1 MTKTYKSCKS
11 LETSLYIAP
20 NEIRACCQRFFR
32 DGKMRGDA
40 KLLSIKDGTTPSII
54 EIKKAREKLF
64 EEIQ

>member
-40 KLLSIKDGTTPSII
+40 KLLSIKDGATPSII
-54 EIKKAREKLF
+54 EIKKAREK
-64 EEIQ
+64 ISIN